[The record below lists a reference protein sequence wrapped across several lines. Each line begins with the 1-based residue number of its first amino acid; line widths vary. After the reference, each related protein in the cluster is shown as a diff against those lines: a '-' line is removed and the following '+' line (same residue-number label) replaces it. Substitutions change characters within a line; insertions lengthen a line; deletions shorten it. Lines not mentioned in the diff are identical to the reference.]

1 MIVGVPKEVKESEHR
16 VAATPAVVEELV
28 RHGHEVLI
36 EAGAGLGSGI
46 ADEEYAAVGGRIVG
60 SPADVYA
67 SAELVVK
74 VKEPLPHEIEMLR
87 EGQVLFAYLHLAPD
101 RELTQGLLDKGV
113 VGIAYETV
121 QLPTGQLPLL
131 MPMSEVAGRMAIQ
144 IGASFLE
151 RVRGGAGVLL
161 GGIPGVE
168 PAQVV
173 IVGGGTVGTQS
184 AKVALGMGAHVTIID
199 NNVERL
205 RYLEDILQGRFQTR
219 MSNRY
224 EIARAVRT
232 ADLLVGAVLIPGA
245 RTPRLVTEDMVATM
259 KAGSVIIDVA
269 VDQGGCIETIDRVT
283 THTEP
288 TFVKHGV
295 IHYAV
300 PNIPGA
306 VPRTSTF
313 GLTNVTLPYIL
324 ELANKGYRRAALEN
338 PSLARGVNVCLGEVT
353 HPAVA
358 EAHSLPY
365 RTVEQVL
372 A

>member
-1 MIVGVPKEVKESEHR
+1 MIGGGPLEVIVSEHR
-16 VAATPAVVEELV
+16 GAATPAVVEELV

-131 MPMSEVAGRMAIQ
+131 MQMSEVPGRMAYQ
-144 IGASFLE
+144 NGASILE
-151 RVRGGAGVLL
+151 RVRGGPGVLL
-161 GGIPGVE
+161 RGIRGE
-168 PAQVV
+168 ERSQVV

-313 GLTNVTLPYIL
+313 GLTNVTLPYI
-324 ELANKGYRRAALEN
+324 
-338 PSLARGVNVCLGEVT
+338 
-353 HPAVA
+353 
-358 EAHSLPY
+358 
-365 RTVEQVL
+365 
-372 A
+372 

>member
-1 MIVGVPKEVKESEHR
+1 
-16 VAATPAVVEELV
+16 
-28 RHGHEVLI
+28 
-36 EAGAGLGSGI
+36 
-46 ADEEYAAVGGRIVG
+46 
-60 SPADVYA
+60 
-67 SAELVVK
+67 
-74 VKEPLPHEIEMLR
+74 
-87 EGQVLFAYLHLAPD
+87 
-101 RELTQGLLDKGV
+101 
-113 VGIAYETV
+113 
-121 QLPTGQLPLL
+121 

-313 GLTNVTLPYIL
+313 GLTNVTLPTYWNSRIKATGALRWRIL
-324 ELANKGYRRAALEN
+324 PWHGASTSVWERSPTRPWRRPTASRTGPWSRCWPRRAE
-338 PSLARGVNVCLGEVT
+338 ARTAGRSSEEKEKE
-353 HPAVA
+353 PAVRRA
-358 EAHSLPY
+358 
-365 RTVEQVL
+365 L
-372 A
+372 ASGGAGGGT